1 MSTKLQVSKAV
12 TKKNTATGGP
22 VQSPGKVQNGTKKKS
37 TEAAPKPRTSSGD
50 GPPGGEVRKS
60 SRPRKAKVWFE
71 EGADATEEG
80 ADPVKYVGNNLD
92 GEDVDN
98 QKHEDEAEANGKSG
112 DVGEN
117 EVDEAVD
124 EAGDEPEEE
133 DLAEDDAEEKADE
146 EEGDEAEEEEGDEA
160 EEEEGDEAEEEE
172 GDEAEEE
179 EDDEAEEE
187 QDDEVEEEEDEESE
201 EGQGDEDEAEKGSE
215 KGDSA
220 EVGEGADA
228 HKPQITRKGSFDEM
242 LEEQGDADDEDME
255 DEAVAEERAM
265 LLGKLK
271 ALDEIKEPVV
281 SSKPAR
287 KGVKRLPRSEPSK
300 VPAKPP
306 RGKDAVTSA
315 KGKDKVLATDSILG
329 GKSKREFALVVGGA
343 QKKQNTGEVSA
354 KPKSTPTAAGAGTS
368 GGKAKA
374 GAGASG
380 VKAKAGAGASGVKAK
395 AGAGTSGVKAKAGA
409 GTSGVKAKA
418 GAGAKPTSKEA
429 NTKTKGQTFA
439 ALYSTA
445 GWYHFLFVA
454 CLLMS
459 RRFPSF
465 PAVAFLPSMPS
476 PSSHPCRHLHPIPA
490 VPFIPSLPSPSSH
503 PCRHLH
509 PIPAVTFIPSLP
521 SPSSHPCRPLQP
533 IPAVTSDPS
542 LSHLSSI
549 SSVPYTINS
558 SQSVLWS
565 CTTGEGLG
573 RHRVVRLYLNP
584 NSPLLACP
592 LSPQPE
598 TTPATLNTGLGRHRE
613 VRLYLNPNSPLP
625 ACPLCPQPETPPATL
640 NPGLGRFREVML
652 YLNPNSPLLACPLSP
667 QPQTPLASPS
677 RHREVRLYLN
687 PNSPLLACPLSP
699 QPQTPLASPSRHR
712 EVRLYLNPNSPL
724 LACPLSPQPQTPLAS
739 PSRHR
744 EVRLYLNPNSPLPA
758 CPLCPQP
765 ETPPATLN
773 PGLGRHR
780 EVRLYLNPNSPLL
793 ASPLSPQPQTPLAS
807 PSRHREVR
815 LYLNPNSPLA
825 CLPTLP
831 STRNPTCYPKYRPR
845 EVLASL
851 RALFQH
857 NDASTRGVFFEQLSS
872 TRTSING
879 WMRKVALT
887 ALGRQANKCYLGRLP
902 ADLLAPLEFYTD
914 EELIARYKDGE
925 RGLAWHRELLIPFG
939 SLIFSVSIKLALA
952 RRGVNSEKIKTRQLG
967 WILYAFEW
975 PILNNA
981 PDGKL
986 SGKWEY
992 NRIQYEEMCTRVK
1005 REVEIAVID
1014 HGVPYAK
1021 NTNTFNFPNGVYID
1035 ASDMETLVSR
1045 VQVTL
1050 LNSSHLIRP
1059 LPPISSVPF
1068 LPSHPSPSS
1077 HLIPPPSSH
1086 LIRPL
1091 PPISSVPFLPSHPSP
1106 SSHLIRPLLPFSS
1119 VPFLLSHPSPSFHP
1133 LPSPMPLC
1141 TGCTTCTS
1149 PGCHP
1154 KPVITEVSSSTRGI
1168 GAGRSSGSSNL
1179 QEQHGDRGVAVAV
1192 TTSSRS
1198 MGTCGAAVAATGQVR
1213 SSSGSMGTGAEQQ
1226 GQQGDRCGAAG
1237 AAGGQVRSSSGSIGT
1252 GAEQQWQHGD
1262 RCGAAVAAW
1271 GQVWSSRGSMGTGAE
1286 QQWQHGDSAYR
1297 VSPSRFVVLA
1307 ISGLNFTWVTDGEG
1321 CRWVGRDGSRVNGSV
1336 WYRDFMHP
1344 KTQTDSLAA
1353 FCQLWG
1359 NTSRAGG
1366 YLVMTMDGVE
1376 AAVFNERPGQP
1387 LEPPPDASLPV
1398 HLTWCSQPLYG
1409 TLDAGR
1415 VWVWAEY
1422 HRVHANVSR
1431 FIFYD
1436 MAAWTP
1442 ALTALFT
1449 PYFAAGVAA
1458 VTDMSAGRR
1467 FGFVAGVEL
1476 LYFTT
1481 KHQTLASND
1490 CIYRSLFTS
1499 RWVTLHDTDEY
1510 LAPVPPHS
1518 LPSLLAAHAHA
1529 PWLSHG
1535 AFAVKPSVCEG
1546 EGGEDAP
1553 APAEAATVEP
1563 ADSGGGVGGG
1573 SAAVEAAGGGGGGGG
1588 GGDTRG
1594 AGAAVNARSRHEETA
1609 LGAAGNGTEG
1619 GETQWDEAAGTEAK
1633 RRAVQLLSRMVFR
1646 HPDVWCLR
1654 DRAEGQRI
1662 DSDLCED
1669 WRGHR
1674 KLIVNPRKVRRAHR
1688 LFPPRCLIPSLSS
1701 ASSEKPRLGF
1711 GTADGVRAT
1720 EVMSI
1725 HIAREPQK
1733 GGVVLNAATEL
1744 RHFHFSGVVNPVNA
1758 HCQTLVPPG
1767 ESHVWFVRDT
1777 TVADKLRL
1785 LVNSSAPQPEP

>member
-22 VQSPGKVQNGTKKKS
+22 VQSLGKVQNGTKKKC
-37 TEAAPKPRTSSGD
+37 TEAAPKPRSSSGD

-80 ADPVKYVGNNLD
+80 ADPVKSAGNNLD
-92 GEDVDN
+92 GDDVDN
-98 QKHEDEAEANGKSG
+98 QKHEDEAEANDKSG

-124 EAGDEPEEE
+124 DAGGEPEEEEE
-133 DLAEDDAEEKADE
+133 DLAEDDAEEKAEE

-172 GDEAEEE
+172 GDEAKEE

-187 QDDEVEEEEDEESE
+187 EDDEAEEEEDEESE

-220 EVGEGADA
+220 EVEEGADA
-228 HKPQITRKGSFDEM
+228 HKPQITRKASFDEM
-242 LEEQGDADDEDME
+242 LEEQGDGDDEDME
-255 DEAVAEERAM
+255 DEAVAEERSM

-281 SSKPAR
+281 SSKLAR
-287 KGVKRLPRSEPSK
+287 KGVKPLPRSEPSK

-315 KGKDKVLATDSILG
+315 KGKEKVLATESILG

-374 GAGASG
+374 GAVASG

-418 GAGAKPTSKEA
+418 GAGAKPTTKQA

-445 GWYHFLFVA
+445 GWYIFLFVA

-459 RRFPSF
+459 RRFPPF
-465 PAVAFLPSMPS
+465 PAVAFLRSMPSPSSHPCRHLHYIPAVPFIPSLPSPSSHPCRPLHPIPAVTFIPSLPSPSSHPCRPLHPIPAVPFIPSLPS

-503 PCRHLH
+503 PC
-509 PIPAVTFIPSLP
+509 
-521 SPSSHPCRPLQP
+521 
-533 IPAVTSDPS
+533 
-542 LSHLSSI
+542 
-549 SSVPYTINS
+549 
-558 SQSVLWS
+558 
-565 CTTGEGLG
+565 
-573 RHRVVRLYLNP
+573 
-584 NSPLLACP
+584 
-592 LSPQPE
+592 
-598 TTPATLNTGLGRHRE
+598 PATNQYSGAAPPVKVITEATKRYEL
-613 VRLYLNPNSPLP
+613 VPVKK
-625 ACPLCPQPETPPATL
+625 TPFVAASCI
-640 NPGLGRFREVML
+640 GRFREVML

-677 RHREVRLYLN
+677 RHREVRLYLK
-687 PNSPLLACPLSP
+687 
-699 QPQTPLASPSRHR
+699 
-712 EVRLYLNPNSPL
+712 
-724 LACPLSPQPQTPLAS
+724 
-739 PSRHR
+739 
-744 EVRLYLNPNSPLPA
+744 
-758 CPLCPQP
+758 
-765 ETPPATLN
+765 
-773 PGLGRHR
+773 
-780 EVRLYLNPNSPLL
+780 
-793 ASPLSPQPQTPLAS
+793 
-807 PSRHREVR
+807 
-815 LYLNPNSPLA
+815 PNSPLA

-845 EVLASL
+845 EELSRRVATHLCFNIEASMIQFYPSAEEALDHGFSEFVSPQVLASL
-851 RALFQH
+851 RVLFQH

-872 TRTSING
+872 TRTSINA

-887 ALGRQANKCYLGRLP
+887 ALGRQANRCYLGRLP

-952 RRGVNSEKIKTRQLG
+952 RRGVNTEKIKTRQLG

-986 SGKWEY
+986 SGNWEY

-1014 HGVPYAK
+1014 HGVPYAS

-1068 LPSHPSPSS
+1068 FQSHPS
-1077 HLIPPPSSH
+1077 PSSH

-1106 SSHLIRPLLPFSS
+1106 SSHLIRPLLPISS
-1119 VPFLLSHPSPSFHP
+1119 VPFLLSHPSPSFRP

-1154 KPVITEVSSSTRGI
+1154 KPVITEICSSTRGI

-1213 SSSGSMGTGAEQQ
+1213 SSRGSMGTGAEQQGQQGDRCGAAVAAWGQVRSSSGSMGTGAEQQWQHGDRCGAAGAAWGQVRSSSGSMGTGAEQQGQHGDRCEASGAPGGQVRSSSGSRGTGAEQQWQHGDRCGAAVAAWGQVRSSRGSMGTGAEQQ

-1237 AAGGQVRSSSGSIGT
+1237 AAGGQVRSSRGSRRT
-1252 GAEQQWQHGD
+1252 GAEQQGQEGD
-1262 RCGAAVAAW
+1262 RCG
-1271 GQVWSSRGSMGTGAE
+1271 GA
-1286 QQWQHGDSAYR
+1286 
-1297 VSPSRFVVLA
+1297 
-1307 ISGLNFTWVTDGEG
+1307 
-1321 CRWVGRDGSRVNGSV
+1321 
-1336 WYRDFMHP
+1336 
-1344 KTQTDSLAA
+1344 
-1353 FCQLWG
+1353 
-1359 NTSRAGG
+1359 
-1366 YLVMTMDGVE
+1366 
-1376 AAVFNERPGQP
+1376 
-1387 LEPPPDASLPV
+1387 
-1398 HLTWCSQPLYG
+1398 
-1409 TLDAGR
+1409 
-1415 VWVWAEY
+1415 
-1422 HRVHANVSR
+1422 
-1431 FIFYD
+1431 
-1436 MAAWTP
+1436 
-1442 ALTALFT
+1442 
-1449 PYFAAGVAA
+1449 
-1458 VTDMSAGRR
+1458 
-1467 FGFVAGVEL
+1467 
-1476 LYFTT
+1476 
-1481 KHQTLASND
+1481 
-1490 CIYRSLFTS
+1490 
-1499 RWVTLHDTDEY
+1499 
-1510 LAPVPPHS
+1510 
-1518 LPSLLAAHAHA
+1518 
-1529 PWLSHG
+1529 
-1535 AFAVKPSVCEG
+1535 
-1546 EGGEDAP
+1546 
-1553 APAEAATVEP
+1553 
-1563 ADSGGGVGGG
+1563 
-1573 SAAVEAAGGGGGGGG
+1573 
-1588 GGDTRG
+1588 
-1594 AGAAVNARSRHEETA
+1594 
-1609 LGAAGNGTEG
+1609 
-1619 GETQWDEAAGTEAK
+1619 
-1633 RRAVQLLSRMVFR
+1633 
-1646 HPDVWCLR
+1646 
-1654 DRAEGQRI
+1654 
-1662 DSDLCED
+1662 
-1669 WRGHR
+1669 
-1674 KLIVNPRKVRRAHR
+1674 
-1688 LFPPRCLIPSLSS
+1688 
-1701 ASSEKPRLGF
+1701 
-1711 GTADGVRAT
+1711 
-1720 EVMSI
+1720 
-1725 HIAREPQK
+1725 
-1733 GGVVLNAATEL
+1733 
-1744 RHFHFSGVVNPVNA
+1744 
-1758 HCQTLVPPG
+1758 
-1767 ESHVWFVRDT
+1767 
-1777 TVADKLRL
+1777 
-1785 LVNSSAPQPEP
+1785 

>member
-429 NTKTKGQTFA
+429 NTKTKVTF
-439 ALYSTA
+439 
-445 GWYHFLFVA
+445 
-454 CLLMS
+454 
-459 RRFPSF
+459 P
-465 PAVAFLPSMPS
+465 
-476 PSSHPCRHLHPIPA
+476 
-490 VPFIPSLPSPSSH
+490 PSLPSRIQSTAPNQYSGAAPPVKVITEATKRYELVPVKKTPFVAASCDRRQEH
-503 PCRHLH
+503 GGVSNVELDQFERRVMARH
-509 PIPAVTFIPSLP
+509 
-521 SPSSHPCRPLQP
+521 
-533 IPAVTSDPS
+533 
-542 LSHLSSI
+542 
-549 SSVPYTINS
+549 
-558 SQSVLWS
+558 
-565 CTTGEGLG
+565 
-573 RHRVVRLYLNP
+573 
-584 NSPLLACP
+584 
-592 LSPQPE
+592 
-598 TTPATLNTGLGRHRE
+598 
-613 VRLYLNPNSPLP
+613 
-625 ACPLCPQPETPPATL
+625 
-640 NPGLGRFREVML
+640 
-652 YLNPNSPLLACPLSP
+652 
-667 QPQTPLASPS
+667 
-677 RHREVRLYLN
+677 
-687 PNSPLLACPLSP
+687 
-699 QPQTPLASPSRHR
+699 
-712 EVRLYLNPNSPL
+712 
-724 LACPLSPQPQTPLAS
+724 
-739 PSRHR
+739 
-744 EVRLYLNPNSPLPA
+744 
-758 CPLCPQP
+758 
-765 ETPPATLN
+765 
-773 PGLGRHR
+773 
-780 EVRLYLNPNSPLL
+780 
-793 ASPLSPQPQTPLAS
+793 
-807 PSRHREVR
+807 
-815 LYLNPNSPLA
+815 
-825 CLPTLP
+825 
-831 STRNPTCYPKYRPR
+831 R

-992 NRIQYEEMCTRVK
+992 NRIH
-1005 REVEIAVID
+1005 IA
-1014 HGVPYAK
+1014 
-1021 NTNTFNFPNGVYID
+1021 
-1035 ASDMETLVSR
+1035 E
-1045 VQVTL
+1045 
-1050 LNSSHLIRP
+1050 
-1059 LPPISSVPF
+1059 F
-1068 LPSHPSPSS
+1068 LPSHPS
-1077 HLIPPPSSH
+1077 PSSH

-1091 PPISSVPFLPSHPSP
+1091 PPISSVPFFPSHPSPLFPSHPSP
-1106 SSHLIRPLLPFSS
+1106 SSHLIRPLPPISSVPFFPSHPSPSSLLIRPLPPISS
-1119 VPFLLSHPSPSFHP
+1119 VPFLPSPSVPYASLHRLHDLHQP
-1133 LPSPMPLC
+1133 GLSPQ
-1141 TGCTTCTS
+1141 
-1149 PGCHP
+1149 
-1154 KPVITEVSSSTRGI
+1154 TR
-1168 GAGRSSGSSNL
+1168 N
-1179 QEQHGDRGVAVAV
+1179 HG
-1192 TTSSRS
+1192 
-1198 MGTCGAAVAATGQVR
+1198 
-1213 SSSGSMGTGAEQQ
+1213 GAEQQ

-1674 KLIVNPRKVRRAHR
+1674 KLIVNPRKRMELELCEDWRGHR
-1688 LFPPRCLIPSLSS
+1688 KLIVNPR
-1701 ASSEKPRLGF
+1701 K
-1711 GTADGVRAT
+1711 T

>member
-92 GEDVDN
+92 GED
-98 QKHEDEAEANGKSG
+98 
-112 DVGEN
+112 
-117 EVDEAVD
+117 
-124 EAGDEPEEE
+124 AGDEPEEE
-133 DLAEDDAEEKADE
+133 NLAEDDAEEKADE

-160 EEEEGDEAEEEE
+160 EEEEDDEAEEEE
-172 GDEAEEE
+172 
-179 EDDEAEEE
+179 
-187 QDDEVEEEEDEESE
+187 DDEVEEEEDEESE

-220 EVGEGADA
+220 EVEEGADA

-271 ALDEIKEPVV
+271 GLDEIKEPV
-281 SSKPAR
+281 
-287 KGVKRLPRSEPSK
+287 
-300 VPAKPP
+300 PP

-315 KGKDKVLATDSILG
+315 IGKDKVLATKSILG
-329 GKSKREFALVVGGA
+329 GKSKREFTLVVGGA

-374 GAGASG
+374 GAGASWL
-380 VKAKAGAGASGVKAK
+380 KAKASAGASGVKAK

-549 SSVPYTINS
+549 SSVPYTIS
-558 SQSVLWS
+558 SYQSVLWS
-565 CTTGEGLG
+565 CTTGEGI
-573 RHRVVRLYLNP
+573 
-584 NSPLLACP
+584 
-592 LSPQPE
+592 
-598 TTPATLNTGLGRHRE
+598 
-613 VRLYLNPNSPLP
+613 
-625 ACPLCPQPETPPATL
+625 
-640 NPGLGRFREVML
+640 GRFREVML
-652 YLNPNSPLLACPLSP
+652 YLNPNSPLLAC
-667 QPQTPLASPS
+667 
-677 RHREVRLYLN
+677 
-687 PNSPLLACPLSP
+687 
-699 QPQTPLASPSRHR
+699 
-712 EVRLYLNPNSPL
+712 
-724 LACPLSPQPQTPLAS
+724 
-739 PSRHR
+739 
-744 EVRLYLNPNSPLPA
+744 
-758 CPLCPQP
+758 
-765 ETPPATLN
+765 
-773 PGLGRHR
+773 
-780 EVRLYLNPNSPLL
+780 
-793 ASPLSPQPQTPLAS
+793 PLSPQPQTPLAS

-845 EVLASL
+845 E
-851 RALFQH
+851 H

-887 ALGRQANKCYLGRLP
+887 ALGRQANRCYLGRLP

-952 RRGVNSEKIKTRQLG
+952 RRGVNTEKIKTRQLG

-1014 HGVPYAK
+1014 HGVPYAS

-1068 LPSHPSPSS
+1068 LPISSVPFFPSHPSPSS
-1077 HLIPPPSSH
+1077 HLIRPLPPISSVPFFPSHPSPSSH

-1091 PPISSVPFLPSHPSP
+1091 PPISSVPFLPSP
-1106 SSHLIRPLLPFSS
+1106 S
-1119 VPFLLSHPSPSFHP
+1119 VPYASLHRLHDLHQ
-1133 LPSPMPLC
+1133 
-1141 TGCTTCTS
+1141 
-1149 PGCHP
+1149 PG
-1154 KPVITEVSSSTRGI
+1154 
-1168 GAGRSSGSSNL
+1168 L
-1179 QEQHGDRGVAVAV
+1179 GVAVAV

-1213 SSSGSMGTGAEQQ
+1213 SSRGSMGTGVEQQGQQGDRCGAAVAAWGQVRSSSGSMGTGAEQQWQHGDRCGAAGAAWGQVRSSSGSMGTGAEQQGQHGDRCEASGAAGGQVRSSSGSRGTGAEQQWQHGDRCGAAVAAWGQVRSSRGSMGTGAEQQ

-1237 AAGGQVRSSSGSIGT
+1237 AAGGQVRSSRGSRRT
-1252 GAEQQWQHGD
+1252 GAEQQGQEGD
-1262 RCGAAVAAW
+1262 RCG
-1271 GQVWSSRGSMGTGAE
+1271 GA
-1286 QQWQHGDSAYR
+1286 
-1297 VSPSRFVVLA
+1297 
-1307 ISGLNFTWVTDGEG
+1307 
-1321 CRWVGRDGSRVNGSV
+1321 
-1336 WYRDFMHP
+1336 
-1344 KTQTDSLAA
+1344 
-1353 FCQLWG
+1353 
-1359 NTSRAGG
+1359 
-1366 YLVMTMDGVE
+1366 
-1376 AAVFNERPGQP
+1376 
-1387 LEPPPDASLPV
+1387 
-1398 HLTWCSQPLYG
+1398 
-1409 TLDAGR
+1409 
-1415 VWVWAEY
+1415 
-1422 HRVHANVSR
+1422 
-1431 FIFYD
+1431 
-1436 MAAWTP
+1436 
-1442 ALTALFT
+1442 
-1449 PYFAAGVAA
+1449 
-1458 VTDMSAGRR
+1458 
-1467 FGFVAGVEL
+1467 
-1476 LYFTT
+1476 
-1481 KHQTLASND
+1481 
-1490 CIYRSLFTS
+1490 
-1499 RWVTLHDTDEY
+1499 
-1510 LAPVPPHS
+1510 
-1518 LPSLLAAHAHA
+1518 
-1529 PWLSHG
+1529 
-1535 AFAVKPSVCEG
+1535 
-1546 EGGEDAP
+1546 
-1553 APAEAATVEP
+1553 
-1563 ADSGGGVGGG
+1563 
-1573 SAAVEAAGGGGGGGG
+1573 
-1588 GGDTRG
+1588 
-1594 AGAAVNARSRHEETA
+1594 
-1609 LGAAGNGTEG
+1609 
-1619 GETQWDEAAGTEAK
+1619 
-1633 RRAVQLLSRMVFR
+1633 
-1646 HPDVWCLR
+1646 
-1654 DRAEGQRI
+1654 
-1662 DSDLCED
+1662 
-1669 WRGHR
+1669 
-1674 KLIVNPRKVRRAHR
+1674 
-1688 LFPPRCLIPSLSS
+1688 
-1701 ASSEKPRLGF
+1701 
-1711 GTADGVRAT
+1711 
-1720 EVMSI
+1720 
-1725 HIAREPQK
+1725 
-1733 GGVVLNAATEL
+1733 
-1744 RHFHFSGVVNPVNA
+1744 
-1758 HCQTLVPPG
+1758 
-1767 ESHVWFVRDT
+1767 
-1777 TVADKLRL
+1777 
-1785 LVNSSAPQPEP
+1785 